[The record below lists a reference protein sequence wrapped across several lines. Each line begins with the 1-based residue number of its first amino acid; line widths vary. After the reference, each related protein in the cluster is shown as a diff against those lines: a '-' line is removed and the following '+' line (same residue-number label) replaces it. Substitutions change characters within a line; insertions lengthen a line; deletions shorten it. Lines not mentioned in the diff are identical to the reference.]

1 MKNQQ
6 WGFPYLR
13 CRVHVVAAAMW
24 AHCRGRCPS
33 ASSLADVNK
42 GGLTAL
48 LSSTTSVAT
57 AGGQVGSTARG
68 LFWGSFPGSRPEASA
83 LSGNSTSAGTS
94 APSRLLAEGW
104 HASLLLPRRWAGCYS
119 RIIKRNRVP
128 FIDFETGFPKAEPPP
143 QTVQRAFTLAKQ
155 TKLQRLLEATP
166 QVTFKGR
173 VIPRLSVWKV
183 KHGGRNDGGRVC
195 TRHRGGGTRQRLRF
209 VDFKRGRKDIPATVL
224 RIEHSPDRTVHVALI
239 QYEDG
244 VLSYIL
250 APLTLR
256 PGDTV
261 IASETANLIPG
272 NCLPL
277 RSIPTGSIIHNV
289 ELRPGAG
296 GQFIRAAGTFATVIA
311 KDKEYSTLKLRS
323 TEIRKFPLDCWATI
337 GQLGNLERFT
347 RFKGKAGVNRW
358 LGKRPS
364 VRGNAMNPSDHPHGG
379 GTSAKHTKRPPVTP
393 WGIPCIGYKTRSPK
407 KPLGL
412 IVRRTLPGKIRK
424 RFRLQ

>member
-1 MKNQQ
+1 M
-6 WGFPYLR
+6 
-13 CRVHVVAAAMW
+13 VVGQGS
-24 AHCRGRCPS
+24 RGHCPS

-42 GGLTAL
+42 GGLTVL
-48 LSSTTSVAT
+48 PSSTTIVAR
-57 AGGQVGSTARG
+57 ASGFVVGAARG
-68 LFWGSFPGSRPEASA
+68 IFWGTFPSSKPVVSTF
-83 LSGNSTSAGTS
+83 SGNSTSVCTS

-104 HASLLLPRRWAGCYS
+104 HATLLLPRRWAGCYS
-119 RIIKRNRVP
+119 RSIKRNRVP
-128 FIDFETGFPKAEPPP
+128 FIDFETGFPKAEPPT
-143 QTVQRAFTLAKQ
+143 QTVLGAFTLAKQ
-155 TKLQRLLEATP
+155 QKLERLLEATP

-173 VIPRLSVWKV
+173 VIPRLSCWKV
-183 KHGGRNDGGRVC
+183 KHGGRNDGGRVA

-261 IASETANLIPG
+261 LASETANLVPG

-277 RSIPTGSIIHNV
+277 RSIPTGSIVHNI

-311 KDKEYSTLKLRS
+311 KDKEYATLKLRS

-337 GQLGNLERFT
+337 GQLGNLERFL

-358 LGKRPS
+358 LGFRPS

-393 WGIPCIGYKTRSPK
+393 WGIPTIGYKTRSPK

-412 IVRRTLPGKIRK
+412 IVRRNLPGKIQK
-424 RFRLQ
+424 RYGMR